1 MPNISPAPR
10 PQISAQLRLPFA
22 ILATFLGSSCWQSTS
37 CQAQSTPDYNR
48 DIRPILSNHCFAC
61 HGPDA
66 AHRQADLRLD
76 QQTPAIDKKAILP
89 GSPQESEMIAR
100 ILSQDPDLQMPPPE
114 SNKPL
119 SDKQIQT
126 LKTWIEQGAQYQTHW
141 AYIPPTRPPISSAT
155 GKTDAAGKS
164 SLDYWVEVELA
175 KQGIPTSPRAERRT
189 LIRRLYS
196 DLIGLPPT
204 PEQVA
209 AFENDSRPDA
219 YRLLVEELLS
229 NPHYGERMAIGWL
242 DVVRFAD
249 TIGYHSDNPRNIWP
263 YRDYVIAS
271 FNSNKPFDR
280 FTIEQLAGDLL
291 PDANQETK
299 LATAFN
305 RLILSTEEGGAQPK
319 DYEARML
326 ADRVRA
332 IGTVWLGQT
341 IGCAQC
347 HDHKYDPITTKD
359 FYSLGAFFADIQE
372 GIVATREVGMPI
384 LTDEQQRELRRIEED
399 PNTRDDPKVRED
411 FLKSVPKCLV
421 TNSTATSSPE
431 KRRVVRILPRGNWMD
446 ESGEIVQP
454 AFPIALHHSNSPS
467 GNITATP
474 KPIAPKPIA
483 PKPITPNPLTR
494 LDLANWLVS
503 QENPLT
509 ARVVMNRL
517 WKHFFG
523 TGLSKVLDDLGAQG
537 ETPINQ
543 PLLDTM
549 ACEFIESGWDVKHMV
564 RWIVLSET
572 YQRSTQ
578 ADPTAVAQDPLN
590 RYTGRQSSFRLDAE
604 LIRDQALAI
613 GGLLSPRIGGP
624 SAKPYQPEGYWENL
638 NFPTRTYSPDSG
650 EQQYRRGIYTWW
662 QRTFLHPSLLAFDAP
677 SREECSAER
686 SRSNIPQQ
694 ALVLLND
701 PTYVEAAQGFARRA
715 IEAIPAPDANPQWQ
729 ADRIAWM
736 VHQTL
741 QRPATPTE
749 SELLANLI
757 VKQAKRLSQ
766 SQRSS
771 DSSEEKSLQINELNV
786 WTHAA
791 RVLLNL
797 HETITRN

>member
-1 MPNISPAPR
+1 MPNTPPATLFL
-10 PQISAQLRLPFA
+10 SASQLFLSASQRRLVFA
-22 ILATFLGSSCWQSTS
+22 ILAILPGSDSWQTNT
-37 CQAQSTPDYNR
+37 CQAQVTLDYNR
-48 DIRPILSNHCFAC
+48 DIRPILSKHCFAC

-66 AHRQADLRLD
+66 ANRQAELRLD
-76 QQTPAIDKKAILP
+76 QQAAAIEKKAIQP
-89 GSPQESEMIAR
+89 SSPRESELIAR
-100 ILSQDPDLQMPPPE
+100 ILSKDPDSQMPPPE
-114 SNKPL
+114 SKKPL
-119 SDKQIQT
+119 SETQIQT
-126 LKTWIEQGAQYQTHW
+126 LQTWIEQGAQYQTHW
-141 AYIPPTRPPISSAT
+141 AYSTPTRPPISSST
-155 GKTDAAGKS
+155 EKS
-164 SLDYWVEVELA
+164 SLDYWVEIELA
-175 KQGIPTSPRAERRT
+175 KQGIPASPKAERRT

-196 DLIGLPPT
+196 DLIGIPPT
-204 PEQVA
+204 PEQVF
-209 AFENDSRPDA
+209 AFEQDPRPEA

-229 NPHYGERMAIGWL
+229 NPHYGERMALGWL

-271 FNSNKPFDR
+271 FNANKPFDR

-372 GIVATREVGMPI
+372 GIVAPREEGMPI
-384 LTDEQQRELRRIEED
+384 LTEAQQLELRQLDED
-399 PNTRDDPKVRED
+399 PNSRDDPKIRD
-411 FLKSVPKCLV
+411 AFLKSVPKCLV
-421 TNSTATSSPE
+421 TNSTATSSPD
-431 KRRVVRILPRGNWMD
+431 KRRIVRILPRGNWMD
-446 ESGEIVQP
+446 DSGEIVQP
-454 AFPIALHHSNSPS
+454 AFPLALYISSTS
-467 GNITATP
+467 NITGDQLQPPSSPTP
-474 KPIAPKPIA
+474 S
-483 PKPITPNPLTR
+483 PLTR
-494 LDLANWLVS
+494 LDLAKWLVS
-503 QENPLT
+503 NENPLT

-549 ACEFIESGWDVKHMV
+549 ACEFIESGWDFKHMV
-564 RWIVLSET
+564 RWIVLSDT

-578 ADPTAVAQDPLN
+578 ADPTAIAQDPLN
-590 RYTGRQSSFRLDAE
+590 RYAGRQSSFRLDAE

-638 NFPTRTYSPDSG
+638 NFPTRSYSPDSG
-650 EQQYRRGIYTWW
+650 EQQHRRGIYTWW

-677 SREECSAER
+677 SREECAAER

-715 IEAIPAPDANPQWQ
+715 IDAIPESNANPQWQ
-729 ADRIAWM
+729 TDRIAWM
-736 VHQTL
+736 VNQTL
-741 QRPATPTE
+741 QRPTTSTE
-749 SELLANLI
+749 SELLANL
-757 VKQAKRLSQ
+757 VRKQ
-766 SQRSS
+766 SQRLS
-771 DSSEEKSLQINELNV
+771 DSSDKDSVNLNEITV
-786 WTHAA
+786 WTHVA